1 MSVSAKDIL
10 NNVAETLVG
19 KQRFPTVEEAL
30 WELALSALRDKIGFY
45 QRRIRRF
52 ERKYSTDFDA
62 FTDSLRDRATPAEE
76 DDWMEW
82 RSARSMLAD
91 WQKTYQDILNER
103 PH

>member
-10 NNVAETLVG
+10 NNVAETLVARQ
-19 KQRFPTVEEAL
+19 KFPTIEEAL
-30 WELALSALRDKIGFY
+30 RELALSALRDKIGFY

-52 ERKYSTDFDA
+52 ERKYTTDFHTFSDN
-62 FTDSLRDRATPAEE
+62 LKDRATPAEE

-91 WQKTYQDILNER
+91 WQKTYQDIRDER